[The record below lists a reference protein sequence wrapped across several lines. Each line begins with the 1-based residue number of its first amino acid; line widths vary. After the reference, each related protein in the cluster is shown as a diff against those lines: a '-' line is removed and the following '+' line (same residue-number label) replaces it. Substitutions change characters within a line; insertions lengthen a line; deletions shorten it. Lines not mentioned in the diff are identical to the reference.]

1 MRYSLWR
8 SIPICAA
15 LLFGAE
21 ALAQQPPPPPAPLQP
36 PYGAPI
42 TLEQAKKIATVA
54 EAEVKKQPQPLAV
67 AIVEP
72 NGGLVYYFRIDG
84 TNYASLE
91 IAVRKARSAAM
102 FRAPTQA
109 FFNVNQ
115 SNAFFSTL
123 HPAAVASPGG
133 IPIVIDG
140 KIVGGF
146 GVSGFPTGA
155 LDHAMAEAILAAA
168 R

>member
-1 MRYSLWR
+1 MRNSLWM

-21 ALAQQPPPPPAPLQP
+21 ALAQQQPAPPAPPRQP

-72 NGGLVYYFRIDG
+72 SGGLVYYFRIDG

-115 SNAFFSTL
+115 GNAFFSTL
-123 HPAAVASPGG
+123 TPPRWRPPAAFRS
-133 IPIVIDG
+133 
-140 KIVGGF
+140 
-146 GVSGFPTGA
+146 
-155 LDHAMAEAILAAA
+155 
-168 R
+168 